1 MAQRYFEDLAIGMT
15 AELSR
20 TLDDAGVR
28 AFADVTGDTNPIHL
42 DDAYARTSR
51 FRRRIAHGAHV
62 ASLLS
67 AVMGVH
73 LPGPGA
79 IYVSQSV
86 TFLRPVRVGDTVRA
100 VVEVASLH
108 PEENRV
114 VLACACYVG
123 ARKVLSG
130 EALARVE
137 HRPVEEA

>member
-1 MAQRYFEDLAIGMT
+1 MASLYFEDLELGAS

-20 TLDDAGVR
+20 MLDDAAVR
-28 AFADVTGDTNPIHL
+28 AFADVTGDTNPIHI
-42 DDAYARTSR
+42 DDEYAKASR

-67 AVMGVH
+67 AVMGTQ

-79 IYVSQSV
+79 IYVGQTV
-86 TFLRPVRVGDTVRA
+86 NFLKPVRVGDTVRA
-100 VVEVASLH
+100 VVEVARLI

-114 VLACACYVG
+114 ILSCACYVG

-130 EALARVE
+130 EATARVE
-137 HRPVEEA
+137 NRPVDGA